1 MQLINL
7 STDVYLYKKQERFE
21 LMSCQSQ
28 VKYLTTYESLIL
40 YLRLLLYFSLFN
52 QFNLHFTFF
61 SSYLISLYLP
71 CSLSLSITPLFL
83 FNLSIYLSIF
93 SFSAWGYGGSSSITI
108 IIHLNAKDF
117 LDLTFYC
124 FNEPVNPR
132 FLTPNLSS
140 HLGIGT

>member
-61 SSYLISLYLP
+61 PSYLISLYLP
-71 CSLSLSITPLFL
+71 CSLSLYNPP
-83 FNLSIYLSIF
+83 LSIQ

>member
-52 QFNLHFTFF
+52 LHFTFF
-61 SSYLISLYLP
+61 PSYLISLYLP
-71 CSLSLSITPLFL
+71 CSLSLYNPP
-83 FNLSIYLSIF
+83 LSIQSLYIFVHLFFLCMGLWRQQQHHHHHPFKCQRFSGSDLLLFQRTGKSQVLDSKSIV
-93 SFSAWGYGGSSSITI
+93 SSR
-108 IIHLNAKDF
+108 
-117 LDLTFYC
+117 YW
-124 FNEPVNPR
+124 
-132 FLTPNLSS
+132 
-140 HLGIGT
+140 HLGR